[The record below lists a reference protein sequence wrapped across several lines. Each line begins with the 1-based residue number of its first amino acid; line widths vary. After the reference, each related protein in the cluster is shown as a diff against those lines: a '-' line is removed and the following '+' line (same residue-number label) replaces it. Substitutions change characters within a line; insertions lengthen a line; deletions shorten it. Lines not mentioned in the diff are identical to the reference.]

1 MDDRFKDF
9 IKEVQRADEMQ
20 RRAALSY
27 FAGKFADSIR
37 VQQPLP
43 KLAPDVFTFAKAR
56 TLLADLSARPTQ
68 GHIQQFIVAALLQA
82 HRSRFGHEIRTHHPH
97 ASDAYDAAAGDVE
110 EFRGTYLVAAYEV
123 TVRDDWKNRLQD
135 FRHKMITHRLDK
147 YWIIASDV
155 YGDEDL
161 DDPSR
166 MLAFLGPTEA
176 DLAVVDLRAF
186 IDVFVAELSANDLRG
201 VVNRVYEDLTNP
213 KLSNRPDFIDDYRR
227 HVGAWLDSLS

>member
-1 MDDRFKDF
+1 
-9 IKEVQRADEMQ
+9 
-20 RRAALSY
+20 
-27 FAGKFADSIR
+27 
-37 VQQPLP
+37 
-43 KLAPDVFTFAKAR
+43 
-56 TLLADLSARPTQ
+56 
-68 GHIQQFIVAALLQA
+68 
-82 HRSRFGHEIRTHHPH
+82 
-97 ASDAYDAAAGDVE
+97 VE